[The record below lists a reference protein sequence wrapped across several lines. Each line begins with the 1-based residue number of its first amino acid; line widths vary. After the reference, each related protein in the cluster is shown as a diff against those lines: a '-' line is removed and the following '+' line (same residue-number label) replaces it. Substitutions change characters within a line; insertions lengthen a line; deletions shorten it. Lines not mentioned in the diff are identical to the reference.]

1 MYSRN
6 LPTRAAP
13 EEVEARMAVRIQRQ
27 PARTDWRSEIL
38 FLLLTVGPWI
48 VLVWLLLWSRK

>member
-1 MYSRN
+1 MYSRDFAA
-6 LPTRAAP
+6 RAGP
-13 EEVEARMAVRIQRQ
+13 EKVEAGMAVRVQRQ

-48 VLVWLLLWSRK
+48 VLAWLLWPRH

>member
-1 MYSRN
+1 MYSRD
-6 LPTRAAP
+6 LAARAGP
-13 EEVEARMAVRIQRQ
+13 EKVEAGMAVRVQRQ

-48 VLVWLLLWSRK
+48 VLAWLLWPRH

>member
-1 MYSRN
+1 MYSRD
-6 LPTRAAP
+6 LPARAGP
-13 EEVEARMAVRIQRQ
+13 EKVEARVAVRIQRQ

-48 VLVWLLLWSRK
+48 VLAWLLWPRH